1 MKKLTDKQRRRRKAA
16 IDKAY
21 RLRKK
26 REKREAQGPQP
37 PGPQRNARGEF
48 APTGKPPA
56 VKKKPVRQL
65 GPKALAQAASRK
77 TDRARPGERPGEDE
91 RIAVRR
97 EQAMAARVQGAT
109 FRQIADELDCSI
121 ATAYEDIAAELAGI
135 NERTR
140 QSTEEYRTLELA
152 RCDLILRGYK
162 QGVIKGDP
170 PSGRVF
176 LKAVEVRAK
185 MLGLI
190 NSTHVRPG
198 EEQEE
203 VELSEREVAG
213 RVAALA
219 EFART
224 PRRGGPVH

>member
-1 MKKLTDKQRRRRKAA
+1 MKKLTDKQRRRHKAA

-26 REKREAQGPQP
+26 REAQGPQP
-37 PGPQRNARGEF
+37 PGPQRNTRGEF
-48 APTGKPPA
+48 ATSTGPKVTKRPQRP
-56 VKKKPVRQL
+56 L
-65 GPKALAQAASRK
+65 GPSALAKQAARK

-91 RIAVRR
+91 RIAIRR

-109 FRQIADELDCSI
+109 FRQIADELNCSI
-121 ATAYEDIAAELAGI
+121 ATAYEDIAAELAGV

-190 NSTHVRPG
+190 KPSHIRPG
-198 EEQEE
+198 DEQEE